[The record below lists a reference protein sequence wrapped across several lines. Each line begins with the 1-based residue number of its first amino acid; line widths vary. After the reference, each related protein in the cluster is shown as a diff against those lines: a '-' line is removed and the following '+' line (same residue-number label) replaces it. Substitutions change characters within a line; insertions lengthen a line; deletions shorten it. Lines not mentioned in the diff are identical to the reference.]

1 MGSRGAFLESGGFS
15 APARWTTVGYVE
27 GIKVLEPKDSK
38 ASRKL
43 PMYSKTPGTAYLLYR
58 KDGTFDQL
66 RVFGSD
72 RKPRFD
78 IDYGVHSSRKTLHIH
93 FYKNGIRSKSPVML
107 HPGDTLYEKYKNYL
121 RG

>member
-15 APARWTTVGYVE
+15 APARWTTVGYIE

-78 IDYGVHSSRKTLHIH
+78 IDYGVHQGKVSLHVHTYIEGKRAEGKDII
-93 FYKNGIRSKSPVML
+93 FLKKGGLI
-107 HPGDTLYEKYKNYL
+107 
-121 RG
+121 